1 MSETPTNLVA
11 SVRQRLLNGAR
22 ERGEEFQLTLTR
34 YAIERLLYRLSQSPR
49 RDDFILKGAAL
60 YAVWS
65 KEKEGVVY
73 RPTRDLD
80 FWGAGDP
87 AVAAMV
93 TTWQEIAA
101 TPVEA
106 DGLTFDAGEV
116 RGGVMREDERYEGC
130 RLHLTAYLGAA
141 KIPLQIDISFGDA
154 VTPAASESEY
164 PTLLS
169 FPAPYLRLYPRET
182 VVAEKFEAMVA
193 LGATNSRM
201 KDFFDVW
208 LLCER
213 FAFDGEAL
221 CRALAAT
228 FARRDTPLPKKAP
241 LALTPQFAEDS
252 SKVTA
257 WRAFARRNALQAPE
271 LSVVAV
277 QLQRF
282 LMSPSRAW
290 EGQNNSRPLWRSKIR
305 PPGLPS
311 YSLSLCFSCFL

>member
-1 MSETPTNLVA
+1 MSEMTANLAA

-34 YAIERLLYRLSQSPR
+34 YGIERLLYRLGRSPR
-49 RDDFILKGAAL
+49 RDDFILQGAAL

-65 KEKEGVVY
+65 KEASDVAY

-87 AVAAMV
+87 SIEVMIAAF
-93 TTWQEIAA
+93 QEIAA

-106 DGLTFDAGEV
+106 DGLTFDAGQV
-116 RGGVMREDERYEGC
+116 RGDVMREDELYEGC

-141 KIPLQIDISFGDA
+141 RIPLQVDIGFGDA
-154 VTPAASESEY
+154 VTPAASEGEY
-164 PTLLS
+164 PALLS
-169 FPAPYLRLYPRET
+169 FPAPRLRLYPRET
-182 VVAEKFEAMVA
+182 VVAEKFEAMVS

-213 FAFDGEAL
+213 FAFDGPTL

-228 FARRDTPLPKKAP
+228 FARRGTLLPEDVP
-241 LALTPQFAEDS
+241 LALTPQFSGDPA
-252 SKVTA
+252 KAAA
-257 WRAFARRNALQAPE
+257 WLAFARRNGLQVPE

-277 QLQRF
+277 QLQNF
-282 LMSPSRAW
+282 LMPPVRAAATQSTFEAQW
-290 EGQNNSRPLWRSKIR
+290 QPGGDWTNS
-305 PPGLPS
+305 
-311 YSLSLCFSCFL
+311 

>member
-1 MSETPTNLVA
+1 MSETPANLAA

-34 YAIERLLYRLSQSPR
+34 YVIERLLYRLSRSAHLNV
-49 RDDFILKGAAL
+49 FILKGAAL

-65 KEKEGVVY
+65 QEASDVVY

-80 FWGAGDP
+80 FWGAGDSSVE
-87 AVAAMV
+87 AMVAAF
-93 TTWQEIAA
+93 QGIAA

-106 DGLTFDAGEV
+106 DGLTFDAGQV
-116 RGGVMREDERYEGC
+116 RGDVMREDELYEGC

-141 KIPLQIDISFGDA
+141 RIPLQIDIGFGDA
-154 VTPAASESEY
+154 VTPAASEGEY

-169 FPAPYLRLYPRET
+169 FPAPRLRLYPRET
-182 VVAEKFEAMVA
+182 VVAEKFEAMVS

-208 LLCER
+208 LLGQR
-213 FAFDGEAL
+213 FAFDGATL

-228 FARRDTPLPKKAP
+228 FGRRGTSLPEDVP
-241 LALTPQFAEDS
+241 LALTAQFSEDPA
-252 SKVTA
+252 KVTA
-257 WRAFARRNALQAPE
+257 WRAFTRRGVLQAPE

-277 QLQRF
+277 QLQKF
-282 LMSPSRAW
+282 LMPPVRAAASQSTFEAQW
-290 EGQNNSRPLWRSKIR
+290 QPGDDWVNSLR
-305 PPGLPS
+305 
-311 YSLSLCFSCFL
+311 